1 MEEEK
6 NEIKRQIIFN
16 GKDFNNW
23 KFRMEVQLREHD
35 VEKFIET
42 SLEEFEEIVITHLD
56 DAASRARKEK
66 LKEDFRKKERK
77 CYSLIVQRIGNDYL
91 EYVKDKPTPK
101 EAWASMCGN
110 FERKGVLNR
119 MFLRRKLLLLKLK
132 ENGNLVS
139 HIHEFE
145 KILRELKS
153 AGGKMEKEEEI
164 CQLLVSLPES
174 FESVTAAL
182 ENLQPE
188 ELTMELV
195 KGRLLDHDIKKNS
208 MNIEHRSEI
217 KKAQNV
223 FENQPSAMTGCSKKE
238 IVCFTCGKKGHYKN
252 NCPEN
257 AVQNC
262 NCKVNRN
269 YRANYAE
276 DDDNGSDSSF

>member
-1 MEEEK
+1 MEDEK
-6 NEIKRQIIFN
+6 NEIKKQIIFN

-23 KFRMEVQLREHD
+23 KFRMEVLLREHD
-35 VEKFIET
+35 VEKFVEK
-42 SLEEFEEIVITHLD
+42 SLEEFEEIAITHLD
-56 DAASRARKEK
+56 DADSRARKKK
-66 LKEDFRKKERK
+66 LEEEMRRKERK
-77 CYSLIVQRIGNDYL
+77 CFSLIVQRIGNDYL
-91 EYVKDKPTPK
+91 EYVKDKATPK
-101 EAWASMCGN
+101 AAWASMCGN

-132 ENGNLVS
+132 ENGNLVN

-145 KILRELKS
+145 KILRDLKS
-153 AGGKMEKEEEI
+153 AGGKMEKEEEV

-195 KGRLLDHDIKKNS
+195 KGRLLDHDIKKKS
-208 MNIEHRSEI
+208 MNIEYRSES
-217 KKAQNV
+217 KKAQNE
-223 FENQPSAMTGCSKKE
+223 FEDQPSAMTGCSKKE

-257 AVQNC
+257 FCQKC
-262 NCKVNRN
+262 NCKGNRN
-269 YRANYAE
+269 YRANFAE
-276 DDDNGSDSSF
+276 RDDSGSDSSF